1 MVWCLGRQEFRRR
14 SDRVNKINCGGITAR
29 PPLVVDLPPPPRSA
43 AASVAAEVMGLDP
56 LW

>member
-1 MVWCLGRQEFRRR
+1 MFRRR
-14 SDRVNKINCGGITAR
+14 SDRVNKINCGGGITAR